1 MGRQPALNAP
11 VLVLG
16 PVEPPIGGVS
26 RYCRSVTELLRREG
40 TDAVHLDPGRPGTS
54 ASEFL
59 ARALT
64 WPVRRALGASTFPV
78 LRAVRKHKARLVLDN
93 RQVLWRDP
101 AEARGLRMCVRVPY
115 ALAIHDG
122 AFPGFVEALGER
134 RRRGL
139 SRALEGLSA
148 ALCMSDAIVEAVLRT
163 APRARARRLSPLL
176 EAPGGPGGPL
186 PRDLEAFF
194 GMPGPVISASGA
206 LHPQYGIEE
215 LLAAFAELRRRGR
228 SLRVVILIGSFAE
241 EPSTRS
247 ALAEA
252 RARFGD
258 GAILVLTDFADGA
271 AVIARSQVYVRPS
284 RIDSFGM
291 ALHEAL
297 LSGVPVVA
305 SEHPTRPE
313 GVVTYR
319 PGDVGAL
326 TRAIESALLPAAK
339 SAAAERAP
347 RLREMVERNGRETLE
362 VLRAL
367 VGHSPS
373 APAGIRGRAGFDR
386 AGGR

>member
-78 LRAVRKHKARLVLDN
+78 LRAVRKHKARLVLDS

-101 AEARGLRMCVRVPY
+101 AEARGLRLSVRVPY

-148 ALCMSDAIVEAVLRT
+148 ALCMSDAIVEAV
-163 APRARARRLSPLL
+163 ARLC
-176 EAPGGPGGPL
+176 
-186 PRDLEAFF
+186 
-194 GMPGPVISASGA
+194 V
-206 LHPQYGIEE
+206 
-215 LLAAFAELRRRGR
+215 
-228 SLRVVILIGSFAE
+228 
-241 EPSTRS
+241 
-247 ALAEA
+247 
-252 RARFGD
+252 
-258 GAILVLTDFADGA
+258 
-271 AVIARSQVYVRPS
+271 
-284 RIDSFGM
+284 
-291 ALHEAL
+291 
-297 LSGVPVVA
+297 
-305 SEHPTRPE
+305 
-313 GVVTYR
+313 
-319 PGDVGAL
+319 
-326 TRAIESALLPAAK
+326 
-339 SAAAERAP
+339 
-347 RLREMVERNGRETLE
+347 
-362 VLRAL
+362 
-367 VGHSPS
+367 
-373 APAGIRGRAGFDR
+373 DR
-386 AGGR
+386 

>member
-26 RYCRSVTELLRREG
+26 RYCRSVAELLRREG
-40 TDAVHLDPGRPGTS
+40 TGAVQLDPGRPGTTGS
-54 ASEFL
+54 DVL
-59 ARALT
+59 ARAIT
-64 WPVRRALGASTFPV
+64 WPVRRALGESTLSV
-78 LRAVRKHKARLVLDN
+78 LGAVRRHSARLVLDN

-101 AEARGLRMCVRVPY
+101 GGARGLRTWVRVPY

-139 SRALEGLSA
+139 SRALEGLSG

-176 EAPGGPGGPL
+176 EAPRGAAASL
-186 PRDLEAFF
+186 PSELETFF
-194 GMPGPVISASGA
+194 GGPGPVISASGA

-215 LLAAFAELRRRGR
+215 LLAAFTELRRRGGT
-228 SLRVVILIGSFAE
+228 LRLVVLVGSFAE
-241 EPSTRS
+241 EPSTKT
-247 ALAEA
+247 ALAAA
-252 RARFGD
+252 RDRFGE
-258 GAILVLTDFADGA
+258 GAIRVLTDFPDGA
-271 AVIARSQVYVRPS
+271 SVIARSRVYVRPS
-284 RIDSFGM
+284 RVDSFGM

-313 GVVTYR
+313 GVVTYP

-326 TRAIESALLPAAK
+326 ARAIEDALGPAAK
-339 SAAAERAP
+339 AAAAERAP
-347 RLREMVERNGRETLE
+347 RLREIVARNSRETLE
-362 VLRAL
+362 VLSAL
-367 VGHSPS
+367 AS
-373 APAGIRGRAGFDR
+373 
-386 AGGR
+386 